1 MRALVQR
8 VSEGSV
14 AVETPKHFAE
24 IKKGMVILLG
34 VKEGDTDEDLNFVAD
49 KCSNLRIFSRRDP
62 LNPGED
68 ENEKMNLSL
77 KDINGEVLVISQFT
91 LYGDARKG
99 NRPSFTDA
107 ARPEVAEEMY
117 EKFIARM
124 KNNLGDDKIK
134 SGIFGAMMVVKILND
149 GPVTILVESKV

>member
-8 VSEGSV
+8 VTEGSV
-14 AVETPKHFAE
+14 LIVEQKYYSE

-34 VKEGDTDEDLNFVAD
+34 VKEGDTEEDLNFVAD
-49 KCSNLRIFSRRDP
+49 KCSNLRIF
-62 LNPGED
+62 ED

-99 NRPSFTDA
+99 NRPGFTDA
-107 ARPEVAEEMY
+107 ARPEAAEAMY

-124 KNNLGDDKIK
+124 KNNLGDDKVK
-134 SGIFGAMMVVKILND
+134 SGVFGAMMMVKIFND
-149 GPVTILVESKV
+149 GPVTILVES

>member
-8 VSEGSV
+8 VTEGSV
-14 AVETPKHFAE
+14 RIVEQKYYSE

-34 VKEGDTDEDLNFVAD
+34 VKEGDTEDDLNFVAD
-49 KCSNLRIFSRRDP
+49 KCSNLRIF
-62 LNPGED
+62 ED

-91 LYGDARKG
+91 LFGDARKG

-107 ARPEVAEEMY
+107 ARPDVAEAMY

-124 KNNLGDDKIK
+124 ESNLGNDKVK
-134 SGIFGAMMVVKILND
+134 SGVFGAMMMVKIFND
-149 GPVTILVESKV
+149 GPVTILVESKQ

>member
-14 AVETPKHFAE
+14 SINAPKYFAE

-34 VKEGDTDEDLNFVAD
+34 VKEGDKEDDLNFVAD
-49 KCSNLRIFSRRDP
+49 KCSNLRIF
-62 LNPGED
+62 ED

-99 NRPSFTDA
+99 NRTSFTDA
-107 ARPEVAEEMY
+107 ARPDVAEAMY

-124 KNNLGDDKIK
+124 KSNLGNDKVK
-134 SGIFGAMMVVKILND
+134 SGMFGAMMMVKIFND
-149 GPVTILVESKV
+149 GPVTILVESKE